1 MISVIVVRVVI
12 VLVLV
17 MIITL
22 IIRQSI
28 ALKNERRIRRYTIDS
43 IREESDS
50 LFDMIISKYYGFVV
64 RTRKKISKY
73 KFIKDISKRYQKY
86 ILIGDK
92 DNTVDFIINKVV
104 IGLIFLCLV
113 IISYGVQGKVLGI
126 LGIIFF
132 FVVGY
137 YLYDIF
143 LIVRSRRRIK
153 KIQSDMLRAIM
164 IMNSAFKSGKSTL
177 QAVYIASRELPYP
190 INLEFKKI
198 YQDMKYGL
206 DTLVVFERF
215 SKRIDIE
222 ETRYLSTSL
231 TILNKTGGNIVAVF
245 NSIEKTLFDKKKLEE
260 ELKNLTAASNLVVK
274 LLLFIPFV
282 FIFIIYLLN
291 PNYFSPL
298 FSSPL
303 GYMVIIFCILLLVV
317 YVWLLQKILKVRF

>member
-1 MISVIVVRVVI
+1 
-12 VLVLV
+12 
-17 MIITL
+17 
-22 IIRQSI
+22 
-28 ALKNERRIRRYTIDS
+28 
-43 IREESDS
+43 
-50 LFDMIISKYYGFVV
+50 
-64 RTRKKISKY
+64 
-73 KFIKDISKRYQKY
+73 
-86 ILIGDK
+86 
-92 DNTVDFIINKVV
+92 
-104 IGLIFLCLV
+104 
-113 IISYGVQGKVLGI
+113 
-126 LGIIFF
+126 
-132 FVVGY
+132 
-137 YLYDIF
+137 
-143 LIVRSRRRIK
+143 
-153 KIQSDMLRAIM
+153 MLRAIM